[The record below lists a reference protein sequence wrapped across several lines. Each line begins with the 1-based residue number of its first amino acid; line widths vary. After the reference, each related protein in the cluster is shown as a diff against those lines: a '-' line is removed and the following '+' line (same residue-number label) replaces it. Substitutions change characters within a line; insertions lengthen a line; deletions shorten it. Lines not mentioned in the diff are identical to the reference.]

1 MFHLLPPSYIPPPP
15 RNCAPYTQNLV
26 GMIVPME
33 RVYQIQKELRQ
44 DSTLRSKEA
53 VLVKILMLIKEVFL
67 VFVIVPHTK

>member
-1 MFHLLPPSYIPPPP
+1 
-15 RNCAPYTQNLV
+15 
-26 GMIVPME
+26 MIVPME